1 MEGENLIDKGQ
12 AAREPAKTILKATP
26 LVNIYENEEE
36 ILLCLELPGV
46 SRKNIKIQIDN
57 GLLTLIG
64 GRSIERKGVSEWDE
78 IKDVEYHRSFSVP
91 PTINTEQVAAD
102 LVNGVL
108 TLRLP
113 KSAAAQPKT
122 IEINAK

>member
-12 AAREPAKTILKATP
+12 AARKLAKTILKATP

>member
-12 AAREPAKTILKATP
+12 AARKPAKTILKATP

-46 SRKNIKIQIDN
+46 SRKDIKIQIDN

-64 GRSIERKGVSEWDE
+64 GRSIERKGVSKWDE

>member
-12 AAREPAKTILKATP
+12 AARKLAKTILKATP

-46 SRKNIKIQIDN
+46 SRKDIKIQIDN

>member
-12 AAREPAKTILKATP
+12 AVRELAKTILKATP

-46 SRKNIKIQIDN
+46 SRKDIKIQIDN

-64 GRSIERKGVSEWDE
+64 VRSIERKGVSEWDE

>member
-12 AAREPAKTILKATP
+12 ATRKLAKTILKATP

-46 SRKNIKIQIDN
+46 SRKNIKIQVDN
-57 GLLTLIG
+57 GLLTFIG

>member
-12 AAREPAKTILKATP
+12 AARERAKTILKATP

-46 SRKNIKIQIDN
+46 SRKDIKIQIDN

-64 GRSIERKGVSEWDE
+64 VRSIERKGVSEWDE

>member
-46 SRKNIKIQIDN
+46 SRKDIKIQIDN

>member
-12 AAREPAKTILKATP
+12 ATRKLAKTILKATP

-57 GLLTLIG
+57 GLLTFIG
-64 GRSIERKGVSEWDE
+64 GRSIERKGVSKWDE

>member
-46 SRKNIKIQIDN
+46 SRKDIKIQIDN

-108 TLRLP
+108 TLKLP

>member
-12 AAREPAKTILKATP
+12 AARKLAKTILKATP

-46 SRKNIKIQIDN
+46 SRKDIKIQIDN

-64 GRSIERKGVSEWDE
+64 VRSIERKGVSEWDE

>member
-12 AAREPAKTILKATP
+12 AARKPAKTILKATP

-46 SRKNIKIQIDN
+46 SRKDIKIQIDN